1 MEFTGERYVPSVDG
15 EIKYE
20 HLHRYALCIDFVV
33 GKSVLDIASG
43 EGYGSALLAKVAD
56 SVIGVDI
63 SSESIHYAKDQYR
76 NYENLNFLIGSCD
89 SIPLG
94 EKSVDVVVSFETIE
108 HHDKHEEMMLEIK
121 RVLKQGG
128 ILIIS
133 SPNRLTYSDETN
145 YSNPYHIKELYYDE
159 LVVLLSHHF
168 TFVKIYGQRI
178 ASASFVYP
186 LDNRHTTGI
195 KAYSGDADSLSQEVF
210 SLDSPLY
217 YVAICSDSEKNLDL
231 AIDSLYIDSSYD
243 LYKLLQSNCHNSHS
257 QLQQTQSELERSQSQ
272 LQHTQSE
279 LERSQSQLQHTQSE
293 LERSHSQL
301 QHTQSE
307 LERSQSQLQHTQS
320 ELGRSQSQLQH
331 TQSELERSQSQLQHT
346 QSELERSQNNILAME
361 SSKFWKLRQLWF
373 KAKKILLIDIDT
385 DFTKI
390 KKSKLLLKSFL
401 KKVLYRLTAFGS
413 KFLPSKKKG
422 IILKTESS
430 IPIKYSTK
438 KKMMLIWPFIAVGG
452 AEGIV
457 LNIVE
462 NEIINN
468 EFDFIHVCLL
478 EQPKQL
484 GDLSESFERSSLAF
498 YKASNFQDTVTILDR
513 INYLILFHEIKVL
526 FIPNGT
532 SFFYDSLEVIRSE
545 FPNLRI
551 VNQVYDHNEGWIQ
564 NYSML
569 NISLI
574 DCHIAPNLLI
584 KNKYIEY
591 GVSDEKAPLVYHGIN
606 LDDFNYAE
614 YSHVNI
620 EDLKEMFNIPHD
632 KVIVTFAARMHSQ
645 KRPLDFFEIAK
656 RFSSDDRFHFLMVG
670 DGDLSNEVEKKI
682 QSYNLS
688 NITKLGF
695 QRPIQNIY
703 LCTDIL
709 VITSQ
714 YEGLPLVLLEGLSMG
729 IPAISTSV
737 GAIAEVIDNENTGIL
752 IKKVGDVDSFC
763 NALDYI
769 ARNLNFIQ
777 NKCRESRYNLAKE
790 FSVETMCKKYLNAF
804 NG

>member
-1 MEFTGERYVPSVDG
+1 MSTPKDWQKDYPSDQVATEESLDDNSSLKKMLKLIDSGKEVIDFGCATGYFSRLLQNKGCIVTGVEINPDAAKIAEQYCEKVIVADLDYVSIKDIFPEQRFDVAVFGDVLEHLRNPWRVLEETKHILKEDGYVVASIPNIAHGSIRLSLLQGRFEYTEFGILDNTHIRFFTRETVKELFKRAGYLADIVDRTKLECFAENNLIPKNNKHEFSVDT
-15 EIKYE
+15 IK
-20 HLHRYALCIDFVV
+20 
-33 GKSVLDIASG
+33 K
-43 EGYGSALLAKVAD
+43 
-56 SVIGVDI
+56 
-63 SSESIHYAKDQYR
+63 
-76 NYENLNFLIGSCD
+76 
-89 SIPLG
+89 
-94 EKSVDVVVSFETIE
+94 IE
-108 HHDKHEEMMLEIK
+108 D
-121 RVLKQGG
+121 
-128 ILIIS
+128 
-133 SPNRLTYSDETN
+133 D
-145 YSNPYHIKELYYDE
+145 
-159 LVVLLSHHF
+159 
-168 TFVKIYGQRI
+168 
-178 ASASFVYP
+178 
-186 LDNRHTTGI
+186 
-195 KAYSGDADSLSQEVF
+195 
-210 SLDSPLY
+210 
-217 YVAICSDSEKNLDL
+217 SDSETLQFVVR
-231 AIDSLYIDSSYD
+231 SYPHVQ
-243 LYKLLQSNCHNSHS
+243 Y
-257 QLQQTQSELERSQSQ
+257 QL
-272 LQHTQSE
+272 HCI
-279 LERSQSQLQHTQSE
+279 
-293 LERSHSQL
+293 
-301 QHTQSE
+301 QSE

-468 EFDFIHVCLL
+468 EFDFIHVCLY
-478 EQPKQL
+478 EQSTQL

-498 YKASNFQDTVTILDR
+498 YKAKNFQDPNTILDR
-513 INYLILFHEIKVL
+513 INYLIKFHEIEVL
-526 FIPNGT
+526 FIPSGT
-532 SFFYDSLEVIRSE
+532 SFFYNSLKRIRSK

-564 NYSML
+564 SYSML
-569 NISLI
+569 NVSLI

-591 GVSDEKAPLVYHGIN
+591 GVSDDKSPLVYHGIN

-620 EDLKEMFNIPHD
+620 EDLKKMFNIPLD

-645 KRPLDFFEIAK
+645 KRPLDFLEIAK

-682 QSYNLS
+682 QFYNLS

-737 GAIAEVIDNENTGIL
+737 GAISEVIDNENTGIL

-763 NALDYI
+763 NALDYM

-777 NKCRESRYNLAKE
+777 NKCRESRYNLTKE

>member
-1 MEFTGERYVPSVDG
+1 LER
-15 EIKYE
+15 
-20 HLHRYALCIDFVV
+20 
-33 GKSVLDIASG
+33 
-43 EGYGSALLAKVAD
+43 
-56 SVIGVDI
+56 
-63 SSESIHYAKDQYR
+63 
-76 NYENLNFLIGSCD
+76 
-89 SIPLG
+89 
-94 EKSVDVVVSFETIE
+94 
-108 HHDKHEEMMLEIK
+108 
-121 RVLKQGG
+121 
-128 ILIIS
+128 
-133 SPNRLTYSDETN
+133 
-145 YSNPYHIKELYYDE
+145 
-159 LVVLLSHHF
+159 
-168 TFVKIYGQRI
+168 
-178 ASASFVYP
+178 
-186 LDNRHTTGI
+186 
-195 KAYSGDADSLSQEVF
+195 SQ
-210 SLDSPLY
+210 
-217 YVAICSDSEKNLDL
+217 
-231 AIDSLYIDSSYD
+231 
-243 LYKLLQSNCHNSHS
+243 S

-272 LQHTQSE
+272 LQHTQN
-279 LERSQSQLQHTQSE
+279 E

-301 QHTQSE
+301 QHTQNE
-307 LERSQSQLQHTQS
+307 LERSQSQLQQ
-320 ELGRSQSQLQH
+320 
-331 TQSELERSQSQLQHT
+331 T

-373 KAKKILLIDIDT
+373 KAKKILLIDI

-468 EFDFIHVCLL
+468 EFDFIHVCLY
-478 EQPKQL
+478 EQSKQL

-513 INYLILFHEIKVL
+513 INYLIRFHEIKVL

-569 NISLI
+569 NVSLI

-620 EDLKEMFNIPHD
+620 EDLKKMFNIPLD
-632 KVIVTFAARMHSQ
+632 KVIVTFAARIHSQ
-645 KRPLDFFEIAK
+645 KRPLDFLEIAK

-682 QSYNLS
+682 QFYNLS

-737 GAIAEVIDNENTGIL
+737 GAISEVIDNENTGIL

-763 NALDYI
+763 NALDYMT
-769 ARNLNFIQ
+769 RNLNFIQ
-777 NKCRESRYNLAKE
+777 NKCRESRYNLTQE

>member
-20 HLHRYALCIDFVV
+20 HLHRYALCIDFVS

-56 SVIGVDI
+56 SVVGVDI
-63 SSESIHYAKDQYR
+63 SFESIEYAKDQYG
-76 NYENLNFLIGSCD
+76 NHKNLSFLVGSCD
-89 SIPLG
+89 HIPLT

-121 RVLKQGG
+121 RVLKQDG

-145 YSNPYHIKELYYDE
+145 YSNPYHVKELYYDE
-159 LVVLLSHHF
+159 LVALLNRHF
-168 TFVKIYGQRI
+168 GFVKIYGQRI
-178 ASASFVYP
+178 ASASFVFP
-186 LDNRHTTGI
+186 LGNTHGTII
-195 KAYSGDADSLSQEVF
+195 KAYTGDTDNLSQQVC
-210 SLDSPLY
+210 SLESPLY
-217 YVAICSDSEKNLDL
+217 YVAVCSDTEKNLDL
-231 AIDSLYIDSSYD
+231 AIDSLYIDFNCD
-243 LYKLLQSNCHNSHS
+243 LFKFLQSNCHNSQS

-272 LQHTQSE
+272 LQHTQN
-279 LERSQSQLQHTQSE
+279 E

-301 QHTQSE
+301 QHTQNE
-307 LERSQSQLQHTQS
+307 LERSQSQLQQ
-320 ELGRSQSQLQH
+320 
-331 TQSELERSQSQLQHT
+331 T

-373 KAKKILLIDIDT
+373 KAKKILLIDT

-468 EFDFIHVCLL
+468 EFDFIRVCLY
-478 EQPKQL
+478 EQSKQL

-498 YKASNFQDTVTILDR
+498 YKAKNFQDPNTILDR
-513 INYLILFHEIKVL
+513 INYLIKFHEIKVL
-526 FIPNGT
+526 FIPSGT
-532 SFFYDSLEVIRSE
+532 SFFYNSLKRIRSK

-564 NYSML
+564 SYSML
-569 NISLI
+569 NVSLI

-591 GVSDEKAPLVYHGIN
+591 GVSDDKSPLVYHGIN

-620 EDLKEMFNIPHD
+620 EDLKKMFNIPLG
-632 KVIVTFAARMHSQ
+632 KVIVTFAARMHCQ
-645 KRPLDFFEIAK
+645 KRPLDFLEIAK
-656 RFSSDDRFHFLMVG
+656 RFSSDDRFHFLIVG

-682 QSYNLS
+682 QFYNLS

-737 GAIAEVIDNENTGIL
+737 GAISEVIDNENTGIL

-763 NALDYI
+763 NALDYM